1 MFHLARLSL
10 FIALLALAGCH
21 TRKLQYIHDAGVRA
35 VPADSIELKDGRKL
49 PLPFA
54 GQENARWI
62 FLVRHAEKAYG
73 TDPPLKPEGV
83 ARAVILSEIF
93 SEVPLSA
100 VYSTNYIRTQQT
112 AEPVAREKGLEIKQY
127 EPNRLTTFSHRLKRR
142 HRGEAV
148 LVVGHSDT
156 TPGLINRIVTRAVV
170 GRIDER
176 DYDNFYVVAI
186 SEEGD
191 REILELRFGEK

>member
-21 TRKLQYIHDAGVRA
+21 ARKLQRIHDAAVRA
-35 VPADSIELKDGRKL
+35 VTSDSIELQDGRKL

-73 TDPPLKPEGV
+73 SDPPLNAQGV
-83 ARAVILSEIF
+83 ARAALLSQIF
-93 SEVPLSA
+93 REVPLSA
-100 VYSTNYIRTQQT
+100 VYSTNYIRTLQT
-112 AEPVAREKGLEIKQY
+112 AGPPAREKGLEIQQY
-127 EPNRLTTFSHRLKRR
+127 EPDRLTTFSLRLKRK
-142 HRGEAV
+142 HQGEAV

-156 TPGLINRIVTRAVV
+156 TPGLANRLVSKEML
-170 GRIDER
+170 GQIDER
-176 DYDNFYVVAI
+176 DYGNLYLVAI
-186 SEEGD
+186 SENGD
-191 REILELRFGEK
+191 KEVLELRFGD